1 MLSSA
6 VVNTISQ
13 QLDLLK
19 TEPITTNHIPHGTLP
34 LPDQVTKES
43 EERMVIVFSF
53 VSKSEPTRL

>member
-19 TEPITTNHIPHGTLP
+19 TEPITTNHKAHGTLP
-34 LPDQVTKES
+34 LPDQLAKDS
-43 EERMVIVFSF
+43 EERVVIVFSC